1 MFTWSVGRVLA
12 AVFMDT
18 HAMKYMVSILI
29 IPSEM
34 VSDLS
39 PGAVLDTLW
48 CPKSSSTVFSKVV
61 DVVESK

>member
-1 MFTWSVGRVLA
+1 MFAGSAGRVLA
-12 AVFMDT
+12 AVFMDK
-18 HAMKYMVSILI
+18 HAIKYLVSILI

-39 PGAVLDTLW
+39 PGAVLDTFW
-48 CPKSSSTVFSKVV
+48 CPKSSSTEFSKVV